1 MMQAVYICACNWIG
15 KKLAFIMKPPLE
27 GGFLLGYTHVM
38 KTFYHM
44 GTALIST
51 MLLLSCAPKTQ
62 SHQDMFFDSLSQ
74 LCGKSF
80 AGKLVSADEADKDLQ
95 SSPMTMHVQTCTD
108 DTLHIPF
115 HIADN
120 RSRTWIITK
129 TESGLRLKHRH
140 NHEDGHADTVTMY
153 GGDTAD
159 MGSATRQEFPVDQYS
174 KDMFVE
180 NGLNVS
186 VTNIWAVEITDT
198 MYAYELRRE
207 NRHFRVEF
215 DLSTEVP
222 TPEKPW

>member
-1 MMQAVYICACNWIG
+1 
-15 KKLAFIMKPPLE
+15 
-27 GGFLLGYTHVM
+27 M
-38 KTFYHM
+38 KTQLHM
-44 GTALIST
+44 LAALMVST
-51 MLLLSCAPKTQ
+51 LLLSCAPKAQ
-62 SHQDMFFDSLSQ
+62 SSQDVFFDSLSR

-80 AGKLVSADEADKDLQ
+80 AGKLVSTDETDKNLQ

-129 TESGLRLKHRH
+129 TDTGLRLKHRH

-153 GGDTAD
+153 GGDTAN
-159 MGSATRQEFPVDQYS
+159 MGTSTRQEFPVDQYS
-174 KDMFVE
+174 KDMFKE

-186 VTNIWAVEITDT
+186 VSNIWAVEITNT
-198 MYAYELRRE
+198 TYAYELRRE

-215 DLSTEVP
+215 DLNTEVP